1 MKGIQDMKKPIF
13 LLIPLLLTSLISS
26 CALIESDVEQEPEVQ
41 EYHYDFQAYQRRLE
55 EEERTKERGGPW
67 RMVWRKGEI
76 SVEPRQEP
84 ELYET
89 EYAKAI
95 RIKREKV
102 QKEQEAKHK
111 RFKEEWIEFIQSG
124 DGSIKNKTT
133 QEVKKLVDRW
143 EDRWRIRMGIVQEN
157 ARKIFLED
165 FSLENFYKIFGKPRK
180 TQYIKNAP
188 VNKEY
193 ILWYTCK
200 DGTVLIT
207 VGEVAYDDGWVMIS
221 DLNIL

>member
-1 MKGIQDMKKPIF
+1 MKKLIF
-13 LLIPLLLTSLISS
+13 LLIFLLLACLASS
-26 CALIESDVEQEPEVQ
+26 CAPVTNDSEIVKQETLRQIEQAKERAEQKLTTQRRMEYARARQAELSEYAIARARQKLTEQEL
-41 EYHYDFQAYQRRLE
+41 YDE
-55 EEERTKERGGPW
+55 
-67 RMVWRKGEI
+67 
-76 SVEPRQEP
+76 
-84 ELYET
+84 
-89 EYAKAI
+89 
-95 RIKREKV
+95 
-102 QKEQEAKHK
+102 EQEAEYK
-111 RFKEEWIEFIQSG
+111 RFKEEWLEFMQSG

-157 ARKIFLED
+157 TRKIFLED
-165 FSLENFYKIFGKPRK
+165 FSLENFYKIFGKPWK